1 MSSQLIL
8 TAAPFTAL
16 WLDDTPHVALFA
28 LLNCDVRVPDQV
40 CGIRDFISQP
50 FEIAT
55 LTLRLLSRWE
65 TGSID

>member
-1 MSSQLIL
+1 MSSHLIL

-16 WLDDTPHVALFA
+16 WLDGIPYVALFA

-40 CGIRDFISQP
+40 CGIQDFISKP

-55 LTLRLLSRWE
+55 LTLRL
-65 TGSID
+65 